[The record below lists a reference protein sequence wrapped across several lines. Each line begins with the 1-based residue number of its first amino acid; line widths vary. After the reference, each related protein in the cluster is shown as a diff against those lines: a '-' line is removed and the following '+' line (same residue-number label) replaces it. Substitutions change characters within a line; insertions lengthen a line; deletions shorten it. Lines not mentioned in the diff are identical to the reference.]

1 MYQLKSKGEYNPHY
15 FNITNLSFIL
25 LVYLFHGM
33 YKWFPLKEK
42 FFFSSFSYFPVIL
55 CSDFFFQFQIQNL
68 GVTSAS
74 ISLRVFLISRVR
86 LAKVPFVLRIF
97 ELMLL

>member
-1 MYQLKSKGEYNPHY
+1 
-15 FNITNLSFIL
+15 
-25 LVYLFHGM
+25 M

-68 GVTSAS
+68 GVTNPPPLKIISSSRFVRKGCMFIWFQHTCINKISA
-74 ISLRVFLISRVR
+74 
-86 LAKVPFVLRIF
+86 
-97 ELMLL
+97 